1 MLINGIRSFLAL
13 FLLVRTIVIYLHLD
27 GDSIRFMTK
36 MRLSLILYIL
46 FYNIL
51 IFMNSSKNAQKIK
64 SNHKVSNY
72 LFSNYLFSNF
82 INNYLC
88 TIFTLC
94 SVLLLDLQLLPA
106 FAVPPQN
113 LGLVISFSIH
123 FLK

>member
-113 LGLVISFSIH
+113 LG
-123 FLK
+123 